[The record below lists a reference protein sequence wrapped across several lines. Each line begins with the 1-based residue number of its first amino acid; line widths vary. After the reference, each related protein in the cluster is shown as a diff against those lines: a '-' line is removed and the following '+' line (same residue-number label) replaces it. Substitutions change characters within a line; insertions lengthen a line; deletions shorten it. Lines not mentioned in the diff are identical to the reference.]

1 MPPLPPQQFVYT
13 ICQAL
18 SILGSV
24 PRKKAKHSEVIPL
37 PDDKLFGTREKEI
50 RKRRGVTQ
58 VDLAQRLGI
67 HQSLISQYERG
78 SVHLHGALIVR
89 FAQALQ
95 TTPDEILAA
104 ATSPEAAPGHTLDR
118 RFVGRLQKID
128 QLSVAHQKKIL
139 LGTIDAFLSK
149 VS

>member
-1 MPPLPPQQFVYT
+1 M
-13 ICQAL
+13 ARKRKAD
-18 SILGSV
+18 
-24 PRKKAKHSEVIPL
+24 PREVIQL
-37 PDDKLFGTREKEI
+37 PDDKIFGARLKEI
-50 RKRRGVTQ
+50 RKRRGITQ

-78 SVHLHGALIVR
+78 SVRLHGALIVR

-95 TTPDEILAA
+95 TTPDEILVADTTA
-104 ATSPEAAPGHTLDR
+104 ENDTGHTVDR
-118 RFVGRLQKID
+118 RFVRRLQKVD
-128 QLSVAHQKKIL
+128 KLSPHQKKIL